1 MFLAMPILVVLAI
14 LRNRF
19 KEPQVLASLT
29 LLIISVVYLLMLVLT
44 AQLLYPMHVTNLKTR
59 YRSHCSLENAWL
71 VAKEFSKTYF
81 NVYGINERVGF
92 KLFPKIGEFDL
103 IPVELREILSTVA
116 RMGTC
121 GEFAMGLARLLRDS
135 LGCET
140 RMVTFKALD
149 HEFPE
154 VKANG
159 TWYVFDPTYTT
170 PDKHVEA
177 SKYAEYLHNKCAI
190 ENRFCEVSHAGFK
203 GLMDAVTGE
212 DLRREHG
219 FSTPTPHL
227 KQPTMPPLI
236 IHGKRRGLMKYG
248 R

>member
-1 MFLAMPILVVLAI
+1 
-14 LRNRF
+14 
-19 KEPQVLASLT
+19 
-29 LLIISVVYLLMLVLT
+29 MLS
-44 AQLLYPMHVTNLKTR
+44 A
-59 YRSHCSLENAWL
+59 
-71 VAKEFSKTYF
+71 
-81 NVYGINERVGF
+81 
-92 KLFPKIGEFDL
+92 
-103 IPVELREILSTVA
+103 VA

-159 TWYVFDPTYTT
+159 TWYVFDLTYTT

-177 SKYAEYLHNKCAI
+177 SKYAEYLQNKCAI

-203 GLMDAVTGE
+203 GLVDAVTGE